1 MGTTGTLR
9 ERHAART
16 REAIVSAAVELF
28 DQRGFSETTVDE
40 IAARADVAP
49 RTFFRYFPTKEA
61 VLFPDA
67 DAKSGRILA
76 ALAARPAGEH
86 PFASLVA
93 VILGLADEMEAAGPE
108 IELRQ
113 RVSAGCPAVRTYERT
128 VLEARVADT
137 VAAFVADRLGVDVS
151 TDPRPRV
158 WASLAMSTFRIA
170 LHRWL
175 DTGRTGRLR
184 DAVDDALAAVAEGV
198 AIAGPYLRA
207 KER

>member
-1 MGTTGTLR
+1 MGTTTGTLR

-16 REAIVSAAVELF
+16 REAIVAAAIELF
-28 DQRGFSETTVDE
+28 DRRGFAETTVDE

-67 DAKSGRILA
+67 DAKCGRILS

-93 VILGLADEMEAAGPE
+93 VVGGLADEMEAAGPD

-113 RVSAGCPAVRTYERT
+113 RVAAGCPAVRTYERT
-128 VLEARVADT
+128 VLEAQIADT
-137 VAAFVADRLGVDVS
+137 VAAFVADRLGVDASV
-151 TDPRPRV
+151 DPRPRV
-158 WASLAMSTFRIA
+158 WATLAMSTFRIA

-175 DTGRTGRLR
+175 DAGRTGRLR
-184 DAVDDALAAVAEGV
+184 DAVDDALAAVAEAAV
-198 AIAGPYLRA
+198 AAGPYLPQ
-207 KER
+207 

>member
-1 MGTTGTLR
+1 
-9 ERHAART
+9 
-16 REAIVSAAVELF
+16 
-28 DQRGFSETTVDE
+28 
-40 IAARADVAP
+40 
-49 RTFFRYFPTKEA
+49 
-61 VLFPDA
+61 
-67 DAKSGRILA
+67 
-76 ALAARPAGEH
+76 
-86 PFASLVA
+86 LVA

>member
-1 MGTTGTLR
+1 M
-9 ERHAART
+9 
-16 REAIVSAAVELF
+16 SAAVELF

-40 IAARADVAP
+40 IAARADIAP

-67 DAKSGRILA
+67 DAKCDRVLS

-93 VILGLADEMEAAGPE
+93 VVAGLADEMEAAGDE

-113 RVSAGCPAVRTYERT
+113 RVAAGCPAVRTYERV
-128 VLEARVADT
+128 VLEAQVADT
-137 VAAFVADRLGVDVS
+137 VAAFVAERLGVDVS
-151 TDPRPRV
+151 ADPRPRV
-158 WASLAMSTFRIA
+158 WATLAMSTFRIA

-175 DTGRTGRLR
+175 DSGRTGRLR
-184 DAVDDALAAVAEGV
+184 EAVDEALAAAADGVVA
-198 AIAGPYLRA
+198 AGPYTLVR
-207 KER
+207 RG